1 MLKKFGVRVIHRCA
15 LYAGKYGNLESN
27 SSDKLTIIHVP
38 AKICFRVAGA
48 KFRFSHPAVYVGSI
62 VGVIS
67 LMVAIVTYVICH
79 ASIQM
84 SKKTKHSLVNTWVS
98 MALLCFM
105 YR

>member
-1 MLKKFGVRVIHRCA
+1 MH
-15 LYAGKYGNLESN
+15 
-27 SSDKLTIIHVP
+27 